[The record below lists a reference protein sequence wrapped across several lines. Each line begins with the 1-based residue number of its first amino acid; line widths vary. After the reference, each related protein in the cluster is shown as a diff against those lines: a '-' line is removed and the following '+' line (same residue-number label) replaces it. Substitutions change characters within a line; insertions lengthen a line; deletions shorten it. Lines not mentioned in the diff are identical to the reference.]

1 MPLNRLKSH
10 TVNYPRAQDA
20 VPMITKLKFDRA
32 YIMAFEQVFG
42 RTIICDDLTTAAQ
55 YTRSHGLNSVT
66 LEGDRVDRKGALT
79 GGYHDVRRSR
89 LDAVKGVRKW
99 QEVFNTDSAR
109 HAEVKS
115 SLSALEQQITTTL
128 GQIQVLEAKRKQLL
142 ETRNMVAAAAA
153 GAARDEEAARQRVGR
168 FERDLND
175 AEAVLRDATAKREG
189 YEEEIQTPMT
199 QRLSDAEVAL
209 LEQLSGEVEE
219 QKAALVEASRRRQE
233 VGAKHLNVYGA
244 DERSRAREVSW
255 KLS

>member
-1 MPLNRLKSH
+1 M
-10 TVNYPRAQDA
+10 
-20 VPMITKLKFDRA
+20 
-32 YIMAFEQVFG
+32 FG

-99 QEVFNTDSAR
+99 QDAFNTDSTR

-115 SLSALEQQITTTL
+115 SLSTIEQQITTTL

-142 ETRNMVAAAAA
+142 ESRNMVASAAAA
-153 GAARDEEAARQRVGR
+153 AARDEDAARQRVGR
-168 FERDLND
+168 FERDLSD
-175 AEAVLRDATAKREG
+175 AEAELRDATAKREG

-219 QKAALVEASRRRQE
+219 QKVALVDASKKRQE
-233 VGAKHLNVYGA
+233 VSMRTERLSWLMEGIERAKSAGN
-244 DERSRAREVSW
+244 
-255 KLS
+255 